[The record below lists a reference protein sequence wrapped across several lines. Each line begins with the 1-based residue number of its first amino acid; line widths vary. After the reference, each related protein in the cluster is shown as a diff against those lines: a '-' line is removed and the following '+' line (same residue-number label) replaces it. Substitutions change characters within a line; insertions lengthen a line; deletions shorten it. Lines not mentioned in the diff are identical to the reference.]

1 MYFQIKR
8 DGDNNEA
15 ASSESCVEEML
26 PRRHVDSS
34 VVHHDLCLNSCPGV
48 LLMFLLPVVEA
59 QRVPACPVS
68 CAVCSEDA
76 VICQRLAN
84 IIDAADST
92 QALLLTEGSISVVQQ
107 ASLSVLRNITVIG
120 LSSNH
125 ISELSEDAFRNLPF
139 LHTLLLDHNLL
150 TSQALEGGALINLSQ
165 LEVLALGH
173 NHINMIQAGWFTGTK
188 ALLSLKLEGNL
199 VTRLNPGSFPLNDF
213 RSLETLDLSDNL
225 IDFLDRNSFRGLVSL
240 RSLDLS
246 RNRLSSVPPEAFS
259 YLVWLSNLNLDLN
272 SWNCTCEL
280 LELAAVLTSFIQEP
294 DKALYNGRRMMCVS
308 ADNPAVTTVLE
319 LTEANCV
326 PSNQNITV
334 QIEARGSV
342 APQQYARDLAIAAV
356 ICFLGGVALTLLAV
370 LICYHVSQQKKKKK
384 KESQRLKEERDKDR
398 TTANHVNQL
407 GDQERTRDFFLQANS
422 SQQWSKESMTLDE
435 RMDMFKSR
443 AEENGSNVHCP
454 HCNTNG
460 KMPNQMRKGKWANG
474 GPEAEDVQERRKL
487 RMMVEEERRRG
498 VIQQQNY
505 SWNVSNKVPP
515 HIANSS
521 FHLLRETSD
530 NVPPYKADGDMGNH
544 WTDDESKSRSYEE
557 ERNCHRTSRPPE
569 ENLTHRTPHSNQ
581 MDVSD
586 FNGKVRRE
594 PFRKMN
600 TEVKREA
607 KNVKFD
613 LTSSRTNRGKESLEE
628 EGEAI
633 PRGNEKNRRHRVQ
646 SSHLMKVKLNLNPL
660 KKSKVHPRKKN
671 EHGHTKNTSSKTSKE
686 KRRHGKGEEEEGEE
700 KSGKRS
706 KSSREK
712 KRKSSKTEEADEGEH
727 KSSTSKR
734 DKSAEGDQEKNQNI
748 SQPPDGT
755 TVSAQ
760 NLQTLQYQTAGLAL
774 GGAQL
779 AFQHPFSF
787 GPADRNCTTNLSL
800 LNSPGSQLT
809 GSTLSLQAGKALLNT
824 MSSGSYPLLTGGLAN
839 PIAPGVTLSGFN
851 VAPESFAG
859 QPAVSTRSSNP
870 ALLAKIIQA
879 NPLQAGGNPTAPLLT
894 STSDGLVLSL
904 ANPANNPAAL
914 GHSQTQ
920 VDGSASA
927 AAPKLD
933 LTHSQDIQS
942 GQGQIQSTTESQAP
956 STKDNLP
963 EQDQDETS
971 GETSETRVE
980 KMSVNM
986 PPEGVAQTE
995 GPQVGG
1001 SGECLKADNTSV
1013 MDQSAPSLSIPG
1025 ESSPAAGGAALL
1037 QQEYLSEEG
1046 GSSPSRRKLRLVLP
1060 EKTSNRPPTAL
1071 ERKIL

>member
-1 MYFQIKR
+1 MLPHHHV
-8 DGDNNEA
+8 
-15 ASSESCVEEML
+15 ASSVA
-26 PRRHVDSS
+26 
-34 VVHHDLCLNSCPGV
+34 HHDLFLNLCPGV
-48 LLMFLLPVVEA
+48 LLMFLLPAIEA
-59 QRVPACPVS
+59 QRVPVCPVS

-84 IIDAADST
+84 IIHAADST
-92 QALLLTEGSISVVQQ
+92 QALLLTEGSISAVQP
-107 ASLSVLRNITVIG
+107 ASLSDLRNITVIG

-125 ISELSEDAFRNLPF
+125 ISELSENAFRNLPL

-150 TSQALEGGALINLSQ
+150 TSQALQGGALINLSQ

-173 NHINMIQAGWFTGTK
+173 NHIDMIQAGWFAGTK

-246 RNRLSSVPPEAFS
+246 RNRLRSAPPEAFS

-280 LELAAVLTSFIQEP
+280 LELAAVLTSFVQEP

-370 LICYHVSQQKKKKK
+370 LICYHVSQRKKKK
-384 KESQRLKEERDKDR
+384 KESQRPKEEEDKGR

-407 GDQERTRDFFLQANS
+407 RDQERMRDFFLQANS
-422 SQQWSKESMTLDE
+422 SQQWSKESMMLNE
-435 RMDMFKSR
+435 RMDHHRDTFKSR

-460 KMPNQMRKGKWANG
+460 KMPNQMRKGKWVNG

-498 VIQQQNY
+498 IIQQQDY
-505 SWNVSNKVPP
+505 TWNVSNKVPP
-515 HIANSS
+515 HIADSP
-521 FHLLRETSD
+521 FHLLRETPD
-530 NVPPYKADGDMGNH
+530 NLPPYKADGDMGNH
-544 WTDDESKSRSYEE
+544 RTDDESKSRRYEASHC
-557 ERNCHRTSRPPE
+557 RNCHRTSRPPE
-569 ENLTHRTPHSNQ
+569 ENMTHRMPHSNQ
-581 MDVSD
+581 MDIYD
-586 FNGKVRRE
+586 FNGKERRE
-594 PFRKMN
+594 PFRQMN
-600 TEVKREA
+600 IGLKRET

-613 LTSSRTNRGKESLEE
+613 LTSSRTNRDKESLEE
-628 EGEAI
+628 EEANS
-633 PRGNEKNRRHRVQ
+633 RGNEKNSERRHKVQ

-660 KKSKVHPRKKN
+660 RKSKVHPKKKN
-671 EHGHTKNTSSKTSKE
+671 EHGHTKSTSSKRSKE
-686 KRRHGKGEEEEGEE
+686 KRRHGKGEGEEGEK
-700 KSGKRS
+700 KSGKRA

-712 KRKSSKTEEADEGEH
+712 KRKSSKMEKADKGEQ

-734 DKSAEGDQEKNQNI
+734 DKSAEGDQEKNQNF

-760 NLQTLQYQTAGLAL
+760 NHQTLQYQSDGLAL
-774 GGAQL
+774 SGAQL

-787 GPADRNCTTNLSL
+787 SPADRNRTTNLSL
-800 LNSPGSQLT
+800 LNSTGSQLT
-809 GSTLSLQAGKALLNT
+809 GSSLSLQAGKALLNT
-824 MSSGSYPLLTGGLAN
+824 MSSGSNPLLTGGLVN
-839 PIAPGVTLSGFN
+839 PTAPGVTLSGLSIAPGG
-851 VAPESFAG
+851 APESFAR

-870 ALLAKIIQA
+870 ALLAKMIQA
-879 NPLQAGGNPTAPLLT
+879 NPLQAGGNPPAPFLT
-894 STSDGLVLSL
+894 STSDGPVLSL

-914 GHSQTQ
+914 GYSQMQ
-920 VDGSASA
+920 VDSSAFV

-933 LTHSQDIQS
+933 PTHSQDIQT
-942 GQGQIQSTTESQAP
+942 GKGPIQSTTESQAP
-956 STKDNLP
+956 STQDDLP
-963 EQDQDETS
+963 KQDQDETS
-971 GETSETRVE
+971 GDTSETRVE

-995 GPQVGG
+995 GPQAGG
-1001 SGECLKADNTSV
+1001 SGESLKADSMSV

-1025 ESSPAAGGAALL
+1025 ESSTAAGGAALL

-1046 GSSPSRRKLRLVLP
+1046 GSSPRRKLRLVLP

-1071 ERKIL
+1071 ERKIR

>member
-1 MYFQIKR
+1 MT
-8 DGDNNEA
+8 
-15 ASSESCVEEML
+15 C
-26 PRRHVDSS
+26 
-34 VVHHDLCLNSCPGV
+34 V

-76 VICQRLAN
+76 VICQRLAD
-84 IIDAADST
+84 IIDAANST
-92 QALLLTEGSISVVQQ
+92 QALLLTEGSISVVQP
-107 ASLSVLRNITVIG
+107 ASLSDLRNITVIG

-150 TSQALEGGALINLSQ
+150 TSQALQGGALINLSQ

-173 NHINMIQAGWFTGTK
+173 NHIDMIQAGWFTGTK

-342 APQQYARDLAIAAV
+342 APRQYARDLAIAAV

-370 LICYHVSQQKKKKK
+370 LICYHVSQRKKKKK
-384 KESQRLKEERDKDR
+384 KGSQRPKEELNKGR
-398 TTANHVNQL
+398 TTANHVDQL
-407 GDQERTRDFFLQANS
+407 GDRERMRDFVLQANS
-422 SQQWSKESMTLDE
+422 SQQWSKESMTLNE
-435 RMDMFKSR
+435 RMDHHRDTFKSR

-460 KMPNQMRKGKWANG
+460 KMPDQMRKGKWLNG
-474 GPEAEDVQERRKL
+474 GPEAGDVQERRKL
-487 RMMVEEERRRG
+487 RMMVEEERRR
-498 VIQQQNY
+498 QQNY

-515 HIANSS
+515 HIADSS

-530 NVPPYKADGDMGNH
+530 NLPPYKADGDMGNPR
-544 WTDDESKSRSYEE
+544 TDEESKSRRYETSHC
-557 ERNCHRTSRPPE
+557 RNCHRTFRPE
-569 ENLTHRTPHSNQ
+569 ENMTHRMPHSNQ
-581 MDVSD
+581 MDIYD

-594 PFRKMN
+594 LFRKMN
-600 TEVKREA
+600 TELKRET

-613 LTSSRTNRGKESLEE
+613 LTRSRTNRGEESLEE
-628 EGEAI
+628 EEQEEATS
-633 PRGNEKNRRHRVQ
+633 RGNEKSSDRRHKVQ
-646 SSHLMKVKLNLNPL
+646 SSRLMKVKLNLNPL
-660 KKSKVHPRKKN
+660 RKSKVHPRKKN
-671 EHGHTKNTSSKTSKE
+671 EHGHTKNTSSKRSKE

-700 KSGKRS
+700 KSGKRA

-712 KRKSSKTEEADEGEH
+712 KRKSSKTEKADEGEQ

-734 DKSAEGDQEKNQNI
+734 DKSAEGDQKKNPNI
-748 SQPPDGT
+748 SQPPDGD

-760 NLQTLQYQTAGLAL
+760 DLQTLQYQSAGLAL

-787 GPADRNCTTNLSL
+787 SPADRTRSTNLSL
-800 LNSPGSQLT
+800 LNSPGSLLT

-824 MSSGSYPLLTGGLAN
+824 MSSGSNPLLTHGLVN
-839 PIAPGVTLSGFN
+839 PIAPGVTLSGLN
-851 VAPESFAG
+851 IAPGGATESFARL
-859 QPAVSTRSSNP
+859 PAVSTRSSNP
-870 ALLAKIIQA
+870 PLLAKTIQV
-879 NPLQAGGNPTAPLLT
+879 NPLQAGGNPPAPFLT
-894 STSDGLVLSL
+894 STSDGSVLSL
-904 ANPANNPAAL
+904 ANPANDPVAL
-914 GHSQTQ
+914 GYSQMQ
-920 VDGSASA
+920 VDSSAFV

-933 LTHSQDIQS
+933 LTHSQDIQT
-942 GQGQIQSTTESQAP
+942 GKGPIQSTTESQAP
-956 STKDNLP
+956 STKDDLP
-963 EQDQDETS
+963 EQDKDETL
-971 GETSETRVE
+971 GDTSETRVE

-1001 SGECLKADNTSV
+1001 SEERLKADSMSV
-1013 MDQSAPSLSIPG
+1013 MDQSAPSLSIPD

-1037 QQEYLSEEG
+1037 QQEYLSEDG
-1046 GSSPSRRKLRLVLP
+1046 GSSPRRKLRLVLP

>member
-1 MYFQIKR
+1 MT
-8 DGDNNEA
+8 
-15 ASSESCVEEML
+15 C
-26 PRRHVDSS
+26 
-34 VVHHDLCLNSCPGV
+34 V

-59 QRVPACPVS
+59 QRAPACPVS

-76 VICQRLAN
+76 VICQRLAD
-84 IIDAADST
+84 IIDAANST
-92 QALLLTEGSISVVQQ
+92 QALLLTEGSISVVQP
-107 ASLSVLRNITVIG
+107 ASLSDLRNITVIG
-120 LSSNH
+120 LSSNL

-150 TSQALEGGALINLSQ
+150 TSQALQGGALINLSQ

-173 NHINMIQAGWFTGTK
+173 NHIDMIQAGWFTGTK

-342 APQQYARDLAIAAV
+342 APRQYARDLAIAAV

-370 LICYHVSQQKKKKK
+370 LICYHVSQRKKKKKK
-384 KESQRLKEERDKDR
+384 KESQRPKEELDKGR
-398 TTANHVNQL
+398 TTANHVDQL
-407 GDQERTRDFFLQANS
+407 GDRERMRDFVLQANS
-422 SQQWSKESMTLDE
+422 SQQWSKESMTVNE
-435 RMDMFKSR
+435 RMDHQRDTFKSR

-460 KMPNQMRKGKWANG
+460 KMPDQMRKGKWLNG
-474 GPEAEDVQERRKL
+474 GPEAGDVQERRKL

-515 HIANSS
+515 HIADSS

-530 NVPPYKADGDMGNH
+530 NLPPYKADGDMGNH
-544 WTDDESKSRSYEE
+544 RTDDESKSRRYETSHC
-557 ERNCHRTSRPPE
+557 RNCHRTFRPE
-569 ENLTHRTPHSNQ
+569 ENMTHRMPHSNQ
-581 MDVSD
+581 MDIYD

-600 TEVKREA
+600 TELKRET

-613 LTSSRTNRGKESLEE
+613 LTRSRTNRGEESLEE
-628 EGEAI
+628 EEQEEAT
-633 PRGNEKNRRHRVQ
+633 PRGNEKSSDRRHKVQ
-646 SSHLMKVKLNLNPL
+646 SSRLMKVKLNLNPL
-660 KKSKVHPRKKN
+660 RKSKVHPRKKN
-671 EHGHTKNTSSKTSKE
+671 EHGHTKNTSSKRSKE

-700 KSGKRS
+700 KSGKRA

-712 KRKSSKTEEADEGEH
+712 KRKSSKTEKADEGEQ

-734 DKSAEGDQEKNQNI
+734 DKSAEGDQEKNPNI
-748 SQPPDGT
+748 SQPPDGD

-760 NLQTLQYQTAGLAL
+760 DLQTLQYQSAGLAL

-787 GPADRNCTTNLSL
+787 SPADRNRSTNLSL
-800 LNSPGSQLT
+800 LNSPGSLLT

-824 MSSGSYPLLTGGLAN
+824 MSSGSNPLLTHGLVN
-839 PIAPGVTLSGFN
+839 PIAPGVTLSGLN
-851 VAPESFAG
+851 IAPGGATESFARL
-859 QPAVSTRSSNP
+859 PAVLTRSSNP
-870 ALLAKIIQA
+870 PLLAKAIQV
-879 NPLQAGGNPTAPLLT
+879 NPLQAGGNPPAPFLT
-894 STSDGLVLSL
+894 STSDGPVLSL
-904 ANPANNPAAL
+904 ANPANDPVAL
-914 GHSQTQ
+914 GYSQIQ
-920 VDGSASA
+920 VDSSAFV

-933 LTHSQDIQS
+933 LTHSQDIQT
-942 GQGQIQSTTESQAP
+942 GKGPIQSTTESQAP
-956 STKDNLP
+956 STKDDVP
-963 EQDQDETS
+963 EQDQDETL
-971 GETSETRVE
+971 GDTSETRVE

-995 GPQVGG
+995 GPHVGG
-1001 SGECLKADNTSV
+1001 SGERLKADSMSV
-1013 MDQSAPSLSIPG
+1013 MDQSAPSLSIPD
-1025 ESSPAAGGAALL
+1025 ESSLAAGGAALL
-1037 QQEYLSEEG
+1037 QQEYLSEDG
-1046 GSSPSRRKLRLVLP
+1046 GSSPRRKLRLVLP